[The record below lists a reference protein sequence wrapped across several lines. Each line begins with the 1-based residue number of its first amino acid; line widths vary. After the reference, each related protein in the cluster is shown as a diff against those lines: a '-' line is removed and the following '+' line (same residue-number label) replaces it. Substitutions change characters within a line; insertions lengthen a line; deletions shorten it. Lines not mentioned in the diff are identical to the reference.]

1 MAKPTS
7 LASIGLFLA
16 VAYGFEIAMGV
27 LVFANGGIVNGGIR
41 TLVGFAAATAG
52 MFGPSLGAV
61 LATKLVNHD
70 SLRVNG
76 IAKGRVWH
84 YLVALGYPVAFVLI
98 GLGFVSLLGTA
109 TVDFNNLVRV
119 FPSALAQISILT
131 FPFINFIPA
140 LGEEYGW
147 RGFLQ
152 PALTKR
158 LGTLQGLTL
167 TGIIWGLWHSPL
179 VYQGYNYPQ
188 YPGLIGV
195 GLFTVIAI
203 LLGYFLG
210 CLRIRSNSCF
220 PAALGHGAINGYF
233 AFGTIIAPTQNQLL
247 GLPYGLPAF
256 LALALLAAVVLYD
269 LRRRN

>member
-1 MAKPTS
+1 VAKPTS
-7 LASIGLFLA
+7 LTSIALFVA
-16 VAYGFEIAMGV
+16 VAYGFMTAMGV
-27 LVFANGGIVNGGIR
+27 VVFMNGGLVNGGFR
-41 TLVGFAAATAG
+41 NFVGFAAALAG
-52 MFGPSLGAV
+52 MFSPSLGAV

-70 SLRVNG
+70 SLRANG

-84 YLVALGYPVAFVLI
+84 YLVALGYPVAFVLL
-98 GLGFVSLLGTA
+98 GLLFVSLLGTA
-109 TVDFNNLVRV
+109 TVDFNNLGRI
-119 FPSALAQISILT
+119 FPTPFAQISILA

-158 LGTLQGLTL
+158 LGVLQGLTL
-167 TGIIWGLWHSPL
+167 TGIIWGLWHGPL
-179 VYQGYNYPQ
+179 VWQGYNYWQ

-195 GLFTVIAI
+195 ALFTVIVI

-210 CLRIRSNSCF
+210 WLRIRSNSCF
-220 PAALGHGAINGYF
+220 PTALGHGAINAYL
-233 AFGTIIAPTQNQLL
+233 AFGTMIAPTQNQLL

-256 LALALLAAVVLYD
+256 LALGLLAAVVLYD
-269 LRRRN
+269 LRRR